1 MRVLEKSTWISFMR
15 FMRKSIPVATWVFVS
30 FSPHG
35 ALAQSPTDAETA
47 AGRQSQAR
55 LADTDTILDLTA
67 DGAALYLRDSVKLS
81 GYQYCSQAVT
91 LADAGEFRQGIR
103 AASKALHLAERT
115 NDPNLRASAN
125 RDLAIAYSYVGQLEK
140 AIGFAREALRHP
152 ARDPLTVAGP
162 ANKVIGDV
170 QVRRRDYAGAIAT
183 YETALENSSERYA
196 PLVQVSLANALI
208 QSGNAPEVERAEQIL
223 NVLKVPQDSALTT
236 QLERTRAG
244 LLLAQNRPQEAR
256 EAYMRLDA
264 RSSSGSDGGYA
275 SLWAWEGVARA
286 ELALGDKQSAINALM
301 RALANVDTVR
311 ARFRSEEFKMGL
323 FSDLQDVFD
332 RGVSLHSE
340 LGDAARAFEL
350 SERSRARALL
360 DSVRERA
367 QLGNNLAVSTVD
379 LPTLQRAL
387 APDER
392 IVQFHALSD
401 RLIVWVISSKDIESK
416 SIDIKRSDLD
426 ELIETF
432 RNTVVR
438 GRRAA
443 IANADK
449 LGAAL
454 IEPLGLT
461 EGLRLIV
468 VPHGPLHYLPFQA
481 LRVKDRYLIEM
492 YPISV
497 APSASVA
504 VHLARHTPRAEAEL
518 AAFGNPLIAEKF
530 NLPGA
535 EAEARRIVQF
545 FPRNQLYMGA
555 QATKSQFRKVIGGMS
570 IVHVAAHAEADQI
583 DPLYSRIL
591 LANEGGQQDFL
602 EAHEV
607 LAMQIRGTALVTL
620 STCDSGLGRVAGG
633 DEVLGFPRAFL
644 SAGVSALIAS
654 LWPVSDDATEALM
667 SVLYSELVAG
677 NDLQRAMQAGQLA
690 VLSKPQTAHPFF
702 WAPFNLIG
710 DWRLTVS
717 SGQ

>member
-1 MRVLEKSTWISFMR
+1 MR
-15 FMRKSIPVATWVFVS
+15 FIQKGVPVMAGVLVS
-30 FSPHG
+30 FAPHG
-35 ALAQSPTDAETA
+35 ALAQPTDVETVA
-47 AGRQSQAR
+47 RRQSQAR

-67 DGAALYLRDSVKLS
+67 DGAALYMRDSVKLS
-81 GYQYCSQAVT
+81 GYQYCSQSIA
-91 LADAGEFRQGIR
+91 LADAGEFRRGVR
-103 AASKALHLAERT
+103 AASKALHLAQRT
-115 NDPNLRASAN
+115 NDPNLRAMAN
-125 RDLAIAYSYVGQLEK
+125 RDLAIAYSYVGQFEK
-140 AIGFAREALRHP
+140 AIGFAREALSLSV
-152 ARDPLTVAGP
+152 RDPKVIAGP

-170 QVRRRDYAGAIAT
+170 QMRRGDYAGAIAT
-183 YETALENSSERYA
+183 YEVALENSSGQYA

-208 QSGNAPEVERAEQIL
+208 QSGSASEIERAEQIL
-223 NVLKVPQDSALTT
+223 GALETPRDSALNV
-236 QLERTRAG
+236 QLERTRGG
-244 LLLAQNRPQEAR
+244 LLLAQNKPQEAR
-256 EAYMRLDA
+256 EAYLRLNA
-264 RSSSGSDGGYA
+264 RSGKGSDGGYT
-275 SLWAWEGVARA
+275 SLWAWDGVARA
-286 ELALGDKQSAINALM
+286 ELAMGDKQSAVKSLS
-301 RALANVDTVR
+301 RALDNIDTVR

-340 LGDAARAFEL
+340 LGDAVRAFEL

-367 QLGNNLAVSTVD
+367 PLDGNIDTVD
-379 LPTLQRAL
+379 LPTLQRTL

-392 IVQFHALSD
+392 VVQFHALPD
-401 RLIVWVISSKDIESK
+401 RLIVWLVSPEGIKSK
-416 SIDIKRSDLD
+416 SINVKRSDLD
-426 ELIETF
+426 ELVETF

-438 GRRAA
+438 GRRTA

-461 EGLRLIV
+461 EGQRLIM

-481 LRVKDRYLIEM
+481 LRVKGRYLIEM
-492 YPISV
+492 HPISV

-504 VHLARHTPRAEAEL
+504 TYLARRTLRADAKL
-518 AAFGNPLIAEKF
+518 AVFGNPLIAEKY

-535 EAEARRIVQF
+535 ETEAKRIAQF
-545 FPRNQLYMGA
+545 FPRSQLYMGA
-555 QATKSQFRKVIGGMS
+555 QATKSQFREVMGGMP

-591 LANEGGQQDFL
+591 LANQGNRPDFL
-602 EAHEV
+602 EAHEI
-607 LAMQIRGTALVTL
+607 LSMQMRGTALVTL
-620 STCDSGLGRVAGG
+620 STCESGLGRVAGG
-633 DEVLGFPRAFL
+633 DEVLGFPRVFL

-667 SVLYSELVAG
+667 STLYRELVAG
-677 NDLQRAMQAGQLA
+677 NDLQRAMQTGQIA
-690 VLSKPQTAHPFF
+690 VLRQPKTAHPFF

>member
-1 MRVLEKSTWISFMR
+1 MR
-15 FMRKSIPVATWVFVS
+15 FFRKGVPVAAWVLVS
-30 FSPHG
+30 FVPHG
-35 ALAQSPTDAETA
+35 ALAQSSPDAETA
-47 AGRQSQAR
+47 ERRQSQAR
-55 LADTDTILDLTA
+55 LTDTDTVFDLTTE
-67 DGAALYLRDSVKLS
+67 GAALYMRDAVKLS
-81 GYQYCSQAVT
+81 GYQYCSQAVA
-91 LADAGEFRQGIR
+91 LADAGEFRRGIR

-115 NDPNLRASAN
+115 DDPNLRAMAN
-125 RDLAIAYSYVGQLEK
+125 RDLAIAFSYVGQFEK

-152 ARDPLTVAGP
+152 ARDPRVVAGP

-170 QVRRRDYAGAIAT
+170 QARRGDYAGAIGT

-196 PLVQVSLANALI
+196 PLVRVSLANALI
-208 QSGNAPEVERAEQIL
+208 QSGSAPEVERAAQIL
-223 NVLKVPQDSALTT
+223 GTLKAPQDSAFAV

-256 EAYMRLDA
+256 EAYLRLDA
-264 RSSSGSDGGYA
+264 RSGSGSDGGYT
-275 SLWAWEGVARA
+275 SLWAWDGVARA
-286 ELALGDKQSAINALM
+286 ELALGDKQGAVKAFS
-301 RALANVDTVR
+301 RAFANVDAVR

-340 LGDAARAFEL
+340 LGDAIRAFEL

-360 DSVRERA
+360 DSVRGRA
-367 QLGNNLAVSTVD
+367 QLNKNITDGAISLS
-379 LPTLQRAL
+379 TLQRAL
-387 APDER
+387 KPDER
-392 IVQFHALSD
+392 VVQFHALPD
-401 RLIVWVISSKDIESK
+401 RLIVWMISPDGIESK
-416 SIDIKRSDLD
+416 SINIQRKDLD
-426 ELIETF
+426 ELVETF

-438 GRRAA
+438 GQRAA

-461 EGLRLIV
+461 EGQRLIV

-492 YPISV
+492 HPVSV
-497 APSASVA
+497 AHSASIA
-504 VHLARHTPRAEAEL
+504 MYLAQHTPRAEAKL
-518 AAFGNPLIAEKF
+518 AVFGNPLIAEKYD
-530 NLPGA
+530 LPGA
-535 EAEARRIVQF
+535 ETEARRIAQF
-545 FPRNQLYMGA
+545 FPHNQLYMGA
-555 QATKSQFRKVIGGMS
+555 QATKAQFRKVMGGMS

-591 LANEGGQQDFL
+591 LANEGDRQDFL

-607 LAMQIRGTALVTL
+607 LAMRIRGTALVTL

-633 DEVLGFPRAFL
+633 DEVLGFPRVFL
-644 SAGVSALIAS
+644 SAGVSTLIAS

-667 SVLYSELVAG
+667 SVLYRELVAG

-690 VLSKPQTAHPFF
+690 VLRQPQTAHPFF